1 MQPGVLRDVLVCMSV
16 GPVEAGVQEGPCRL
30 HPPWQEGARVSLCL
44 EIWRQGR
51 EWPSRCCL
59 TAAPRQAA
67 PPWLLKVSTTD
78 LIKCPGLWGLWVGS
92 RPSLNSPLSR
102 VSLQGGEAWQLP
114 LLWNLGS
121 QRHKVPS
128 DFADSGGS
136 GKMGSGRR
144 VV

>member
-1 MQPGVLRDVLVCMSV
+1 MQAASSMAGRGQSVTLPRDL
-16 GPVEAGVQEGPCRL
+16 EAGSGVALWVLLNCRPQAGGPPC
-30 HPPWQEGARVSLCL
+30 
-44 EIWRQGR
+44 
-51 EWPSRCCL
+51 
-59 TAAPRQAA
+59 
-67 PPWLLKVSTTD
+67 LLKVSATD

-92 RPSLNSPLSR
+92 RPSLNSLLSR

-114 LLWNLGS
+114 LLWNLGP
-121 QRHKVPS
+121 QGHKVPS